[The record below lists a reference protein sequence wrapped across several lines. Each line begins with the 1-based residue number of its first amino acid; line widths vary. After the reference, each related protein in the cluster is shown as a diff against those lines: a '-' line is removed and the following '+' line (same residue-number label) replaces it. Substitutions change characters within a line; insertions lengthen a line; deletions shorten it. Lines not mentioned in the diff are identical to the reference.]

1 MQMPDGLIPSSL
13 GPSSAL
19 GPGLNSRCWQCPS
32 FGRGQHDGKPSNL
45 LSEQGGEHQD
55 GAWTTGCWWPSP
67 LANPIRLPPHT
78 TMDSFKTN
86 PFEPMSYA
94 FFLLPW
100 QAFPFIS
107 TPIVCGRNR
116 YCLFMPGWAV
126 VAAGQMQVQRQL
138 LADASPYLLACTRL
152 SFFCRKSSSA
162 CPEPCHGEVVPGM
175 GVKSHSGNNAA

>member
-19 GPGLNSRCWQCPS
+19 GPGLNSRCRQCPS

-78 TMDSFKTN
+78 TTGSFKTN

-107 TPIVCGRNR
+107 TPSFVVETGTACLCPAGLSLLLNR
-116 YCLFMPGWAV
+116 CRCSGNFWLTPHPTC
-126 VAAGQMQVQRQL
+126 L
-138 LADASPYLLACTRL
+138 LAHL
-152 SFFCRKSSSA
+152 SLSSA
-162 CPEPCHGEVVPGM
+162 ASQVPPAPNHAM
-175 GVKSHSGNNAA
+175 VK